1 MPNYHFNINSETDG
15 SDQRVLELKGLAE
28 AKCEALKLAET
39 VISDV
44 SGTFWDLPEW
54 MLIVTYDASLTLFL
68 LQVLGAEGPADRNL
82 SRTGFGEGTF
92 DDKHTA
98 DDADTGVDGA

>member
-1 MPNYHFNINSETDG
+1 VPNYHFNINGLTDG
-15 SDQRVLELKGLAE
+15 SGHRVVELKDLAE

-44 SGTFWDLPEW
+44 SGTFWDGPEW
-54 MLIVTYDASLTLFL
+54 MLIVTDDAGLTLFQ
-68 LQVLGAEGPADRNL
+68 LQVLGAEGPADQNL

-98 DDADTGVDGA
+98 DDADAGVDGA